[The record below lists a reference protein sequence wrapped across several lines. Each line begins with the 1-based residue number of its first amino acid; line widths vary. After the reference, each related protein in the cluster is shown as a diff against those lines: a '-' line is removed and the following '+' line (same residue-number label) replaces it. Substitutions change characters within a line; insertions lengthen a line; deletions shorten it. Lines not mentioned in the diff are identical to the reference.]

1 MRKTVLLLLFV
12 IAFLG
17 VKSQDKTILITE
29 TGLPYT
35 SQSWFYSGRG
45 NALQED
51 KIKKNWDEGRRI
63 TSVAYTD
70 NGWFV
75 TMAKNTG
82 IGMQSYSYTADWPE
96 DWIDKQWNENY
107 SITSISKGNGKWMV
121 VMSKGSGFSTQ
132 SYWRNSWE
140 KLRPWI
146 KEKRNEGYMITSV
159 AYDGSYWTV
168 VLSKGSPYSAQGYL
182 WADSYDELVSKV
194 KKEIWDK
201 SDRIHLM
208 EYGEGYYLV
217 VYGNYSQNN
226 GRGQYFHVNPSDVS
240 EYIDKK
246 WKESYNIAQIGGG
259 YASQS
264 SDTRNVNTNYGKR
277 TGQMYYTNER
287 SQLAD
292 FNFYYNNGEYLIQTS
307 LTEMAYGYF
316 PRYVLRQETAD
327 SYIFYKCKVHIN
339 SLEVQEYMPKLI
351 VSKDW
356 SKIVVESTM
365 VGKMVLTKEISK
377 SEYDK
382 IKQAKNNL
390 LYGGGYMPSPNNNN
404 NNNDN
409 GSSYRDKPC
418 QYCGGGGG
426 CSSCK
431 GTGLKYNTYSG
442 GYDTCPSC
450 GGNARCF
457 NCRGTGKQATY

>member
-17 VKSQDKTILITE
+17 VKAQDKTILITE

-35 SQSWFYSGRG
+35 SQSWFYSGSG
-45 NALQED
+45 NELQEIEIN
-51 KIKKNWDEGRRI
+51 KHWDEGRRI
-63 TSVAYTD
+63 TSVAYIKE
-70 NGWFV
+70 GWFV
-75 TMAKNTG
+75 TMAMNTG
-82 IGMQSYSYTADWPE
+82 IGMQTYSYTADWP
-96 DWIDKQWNENY
+96 DKWIQDNWSKGCK
-107 SITSISKGNGKWMV
+107 ITSISKGNGKWMV
-121 VMSKGSGFSTQ
+121 VMSKGSGLSAQ
-132 SYWRNSWE
+132 LYWKNNWE

-159 AYDGSYWTV
+159 AYDGVYWTV
-168 VLSKGSPYSAQGYL
+168 VLSKGSPYSSQGYM
-182 WADSYDELVSKV
+182 WAKGYDELVSKAN
-194 KKEIWDK
+194 KDIWDK
-201 SDRIHLM
+201 SNRIHLL
-208 EYGEGYYLV
+208 EYGEGYYLI
-217 VYGNYSQNN
+217 VYGNYYQNN
-226 GRGQYFHVNPSDVS
+226 GRGQGFQVDPSNLGES
-240 EYIDKK
+240 IDKS
-246 WKESYNIAQIGGG
+246 WKDSFGIAYIGGG
-259 YASQS
+259 YALQS

-277 TGQMYYTNER
+277 TGKLYYTNER

-316 PRYVLRQETAD
+316 PGYVLRQETAD

-339 SLEVQEYMPKLI
+339 SIEVQEYMPKLI

-356 SKIVVESTM
+356 RKIVVESTM

-382 IKQAKNNL
+382 IKQAKNRLIYIDEYN
-390 LYGGGYMPSPNNNN
+390 PSPNND
-404 NNNDN
+404 NDN

-431 GTGLKYNTYSG
+431 GTGLKYSTYSG